1 MAEFFVRRPIVAMVI
16 SILTALAG
24 IVSMLRLPVAQF
36 PQIVPPE
43 VQVNAVFTGAD
54 AQTVEQSVATPL
66 EQQINGVDNMLY
78 LKSTSVNDGTVNL
91 LVSFEVGTNPDMN
104 SVLVQNRVSQ
114 ALPSLPAEVKNYGV
128 TTKKSLAF
136 PLLVISLYSPKGTYD
151 GTFLGNYATIN
162 LNEDLKRISGVG
174 DVRNAGAA
182 DYAMR
187 IWVQPDRLAELSLT
201 VEDIQQAVLSQN
213 TVNPA
218 GKIGAEPAPPGT
230 EFTYAARAQGRL
242 TEVSDFE
249 NIAVRLNPDGSAVRL
264 RDVAQVNLGAQ
275 TYNQIGRYNG
285 NPAAVI
291 LLYQSPGSNAL
302 EVAKKA
308 KQTLAELSKKFP
320 TDLAYDVTL
329 DTTIPVEEG
338 MKEIVQTLL
347 EALVLVILVVFLFLQ
362 SWRATLIPLLTV
374 PVSLLGAFIFFP
386 FFGFTINTLSLFG
399 LVLAIGLVVDDAIV
413 VVEAV
418 QHHLEHG
425 LSPRDATLKAMKEVT
440 GPVIAIALILSAVFI
455 PTAFMAGITGQLY
468 QQFALTIAFSV
479 LISAV
484 NALTLSPALSSIL
497 LRPPSP
503 NPGLMGRFFG
513 GFNRAFDRLTGG
525 YVGLSG
531 ILIRKSLRSL
541 LLLGICTAGAVQLGR
556 MLPSGFLPDEDNGY
570 AMVYFQLPDAAS
582 LQRTDA
588 VARKLEAIVASTPGV
603 RACNAIPGFDL
614 ITGTTSTY
622 TGTLFVVFDPYEKR
636 KSHALSFRGIVQNL
650 NQKFFAIPEAQAFA
664 FLPPAIPGFGSASGF
679 SLMLQDRS
687 GGSIQQLGEVVQR
700 FLAAARHRPELAG
713 VTTLLRAGVPQV
725 FVKVDRDKALK
736 LGVEVQDLYT
746 TLQTL
751 MGGSYL
757 NDFNR
762 FGRQWRV
769 YLQSDP
775 NFRLRAE
782 DIERFFVRNRT
793 GGMVPLATLVSVENT
808 TGPEFTNRF
817 NLYRS
822 AEIIGAAAPG
832 YSSGQAL
839 QAIEEVAQKVLP
851 STMSYSWNTLAFQ
864 QKRAEGTATGVF
876 ILSLVFVFLIL
887 AALYESWSLP
897 FSVLLTTPLAVL
909 GAFAGLFLRGLEL
922 NVYAQIGLVMLIGLA
937 AKNSIL
943 IVEFAKAE
951 FEKGKT
957 IVEAALEG
965 ARLRLRPILMTSFA
979 FILGCVPLWTADG
992 AGAVAR
998 RVMGTAVIMGM
1009 LVATLIGIFL
1019 TPFLYVF
1026 ITRLVTKSTE
1036 QQKA

>member
-16 SILTALAG
+16 SILIALAG
-24 IVSMLRLPVAQF
+24 LVSLLRLPVAQF
-36 PQIVPPE
+36 PEIVPPE
-43 VQVNAVFTGAD
+43 VQVNGVFTGAD

-66 EQQINGVDNMLY
+66 EQQINGVDGMLY
-78 LKSTSVNDGTVNL
+78 IKSTNGNDGTVAIV
-91 LVSFEVGTNPDMN
+91 VSFEVGTNPDMN
-104 SVLVQNRVSQ
+104 SVLVQNRVAQ
-114 ALPSLPAEVKNYGV
+114 ALPALPAEVKNFGI

-136 PLLVISLYSPKGTYD
+136 PLLVISLYSPNGTYD

-174 DVRNAGAA
+174 DVRNAGAS

-187 IWVQPDRLAELSLT
+187 IWVQPDRLAELELT
-201 VEDIQQAVLSQN
+201 VEDVQRAVLSQN

-242 TEVSDFE
+242 TEVADFE
-249 NIAVRLNPDGSAVRL
+249 NIAVRLNPDGSVVRL

-285 NPAAVI
+285 KPAAVI
-291 LLYQSPGSNAL
+291 LLFQSPGSNAL
-302 EVAKKA
+302 EVAEKA
-308 KQTLAELSKKFP
+308 KQTLSELSKKFP
-320 TDLAYDVTL
+320 ADLAYEVTL

-347 EALVLVILVVFLFLQ
+347 EALILVILVVFLFLQ

-386 FFGFTINTLSLFG
+386 LFGFTINTLSLFG

-418 QHHLEHG
+418 QHHLERG
-425 LSPRDATLKAMKEVT
+425 LSPREATLLAMKEVT

-455 PTAFMAGITGQLY
+455 PTAFMEGITGSLY

-479 LISAV
+479 LLSAV
-484 NALTLSPALSSIL
+484 NALTLSPALSAML
-497 LRPPSP
+497 LRPPSS
-503 NPGLMGRFFG
+503 NPGLLGRFFG
-513 GFNRAFDRLTGG
+513 WFNRGFERLTGS

-541 LLLGICTAGAVQLGR
+541 LLLAVCTISALQLGR
-556 MLPSGFLPDEDNGY
+556 MLPTGFLPDEDNGY

-588 VARKLEAIVASTPGV
+588 VAKKLEAMVAATPGV
-603 RACNAIPGFDL
+603 KACNAVPGFDL

-636 KSHALSFRGIVQNL
+636 KTANLSFRAIVENL
-650 NQKFFAIPEAQAFA
+650 NRKFLSLPEAQAFA

-687 GGSIQQLGEVVQR
+687 GGSIQELAAQVHR
-700 FLAAARHRPELAG
+700 FLEAARQRPELAG
-713 VTTLLRAGVPQV
+713 VTTLLRADVPQV
-725 FVKVDRDKALK
+725 FIRVDRDKALK
-736 LGVEVQDLYT
+736 LGVEVEDVYT

-775 NFRLRAE
+775 QYRLRAE
-782 DIERFFVRNRT
+782 DMERFFVRNRT
-793 GGMVPLATLVSVENT
+793 GGMVPLATLVSTENT
-808 TGPEFTNRF
+808 TGPEFTTRF

-822 AEIIGAAAPG
+822 AEILGAAAPG

-839 QAIEEVAQKVLP
+839 RAIEEVAQQVLP
-851 STMSYSWNTLAFQ
+851 ATMSYSWNTLAFQ
-864 QKRAEGTATGVF
+864 QKRAEGTAAGVF
-876 ILSLVFVFLIL
+876 LLSLIFVFLIL

-909 GAFAGLFLRGLEL
+909 GAFGGLLLRGLEL
-922 NVYAQIGLVMLIGLA
+922 NVYAQIGLIMLIGLS

-951 FEKGKT
+951 LEKGKSL
-957 IVEAALEG
+957 VEAALEG
-965 ARLRLRPILMTSFA
+965 ARQRLRPILMTSFA
-979 FILGCVPLWTADG
+979 FILGCVPLWTASG
-992 AGAVAR
+992 AGAEAR
-998 RVMGTAVIMGM
+998 QVMGTAVIMGM
-1009 LVATLIGIFL
+1009 LVATLLGIFL

-1026 ITRLVTKSTE
+1026 ITRLASKS
-1036 QQKA
+1036 QSQA